1 MPQLSGQVQYPAR
14 FDTRPQ
20 PVKNQV
26 SRAERESAMNV
37 WKWYHGYVLGLWVA
51 IPLAPAQTSQIGR
64 EVAIQQHLRN
74 GQEFEISLSTLL
86 DIGKEIFA
94 ANWTVQ
100 DGQGR
105 PLAKGVGT

>member
-1 MPQLSGQVQYPAR
+1 MRRDAPTFGSGSISSSLRYEA
-14 FDTRPQ
+14 TTS
-20 PVKNQV
+20 KNQS

-37 WKWYHGYVLGLWVA
+37 WKWYYGYVLGLWVA
-51 IPLAPAQTSQIGR
+51 IPLAPAQTNQIGR

-86 DIGKEIFA
+86 NIGKEIFA

-100 DGQGR
+100 
-105 PLAKGVGT
+105 